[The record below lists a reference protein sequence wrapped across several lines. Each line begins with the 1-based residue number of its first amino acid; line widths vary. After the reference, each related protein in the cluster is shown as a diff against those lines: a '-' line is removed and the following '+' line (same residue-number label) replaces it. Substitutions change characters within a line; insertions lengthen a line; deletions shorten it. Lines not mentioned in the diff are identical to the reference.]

1 MGQLIILCITGITSL
16 AIICNY
22 LEKRAFYKYSN
33 KQNQYEIETKIDSE
47 KIKKGVSIH
56 K

>member
-16 AIICNY
+16 AIVCNY
-22 LEKRAFYKYSN
+22 LEKRAWYKYSN
-33 KQNQYEIETKIDSE
+33 NQNKYEIETKIVGG
-47 KIKKGVSIH
+47 KTTKGVSIH